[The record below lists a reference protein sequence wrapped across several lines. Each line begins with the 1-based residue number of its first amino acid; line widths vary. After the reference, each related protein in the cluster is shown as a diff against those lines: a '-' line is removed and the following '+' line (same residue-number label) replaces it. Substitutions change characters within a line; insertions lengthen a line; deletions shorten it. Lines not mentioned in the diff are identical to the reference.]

1 MKTKNVKKDKTFV
14 VEKPPKYK
22 NPLYAGTGITKPKY
36 WKQRLTENMFPGR
49 TVLINME
56 LLNGMHRTFLIK
68 EVNDGFSYRAKKY
81 IFDSDNKYFNID
93 AKMYCYDFH
102 ESFTLPI
109 KKKIPITD
117 IKKTLEQSEL
127 TEVEYATNPATL
139 ERFIVARIAE
149 GIMKGQQLDDWMKQI
164 RVMLVVI
171 MIAVI
176 IHLLLFVSKSGMLQ
190 QIKIPGV
197 N

>member
-22 NPLYAGTGITKPKY
+22 NPLYAGTGITKPKF
-36 WKQRLTENMFPGR
+36 WKQKITENMFPGR
-49 TVLINME
+49 VVLINME

-171 MIAVI
+171 MISVI

>member
-1 MKTKNVKKDKTFV
+1 MKIKFIKSPKKDKIP
-14 VEKPPKYK
+14 KPPKYK
-22 NPLYAGTGITKPKY
+22 NPLYVSTGITKPKF
-36 WKQRLTENMFPGR
+36 WKQKITENMFPGR
-49 TVLINME
+49 VVLINME